1 MQWERTLSCRGRE
14 APLEEMNLEDLN
26 TSPVVME
33 HIRDTKASLTEIE
46 EDMKCLLK
54 MEKEEK
60 NMGEGFDA
68 GALMGMLA
76 NKGVDPGIIAM
87 LNDRRDR
94 GDWGDSG
101 MLVLLFLI
109 ILCGGGNGFGWGGR
123 NDCGVERSVNA
134 ASDFNMLM
142 EAIGTQGTR
151 QEIAVS
157 NLAQSFNCTSNQ
169 VQSALAGVDK
179 QIALSQGSITGAV
192 QNCCCNLGNQ
202 IQSTSCA
209 TQRAIENQGCSTRQ
223 TIVDQGNQT
232 RGLLQDTRFLIQATA
247 SQQDNLVQQMFCQQN
262 QLITDRFNA
271 LELRDMQR
279 ELDNKTERINDLKVQ
294 LSQAE
299 QTGAILAAI
308 NAKTATS

>member
-1 MQWERTLSCRGRE
+1 M
-14 APLEEMNLEDLN
+14 EDLN

-46 EDMKCLLK
+46 EDMRCLLK

-94 GDWGDSG
+94 GDWGDG
-101 MLVLLFLI
+101 GLLILLFLI
-109 ILCGGGNGFGWGGR
+109 ILMGGNGFGWGGR
-123 NDCGVERSVNA
+123 NDCGVERSVSA

-142 EAIGTQGTR
+142 EAVGTQGTR

-157 NLAQSFNCTSNQ
+157 NLAQSFNCTSAQVQAALAGLSKEIALNNGSVINA
-169 VQSALAGVDK
+169 VQSAQCGLAN
-179 QIALSQGSITGAV
+179 QLSQ
-192 QNCCCNLGNQ
+192 CCC
-202 IQSTSCA
+202 T
-209 TQRAIENQGCSTRQ
+209 TQRTIENQGCSTRQ

-247 SQQDNLVQQMFCQQN
+247 SAQDNLLQQAFCQQN
-262 QLITDRFNA
+262 QLITDKFNA

-308 NAKTATS
+308 NAKASTTAS